1 MNTSTYHSPNAIG
14 TAAPVRPLF
23 ANLAFVTLISTVLL
37 ILVGSIVRV
46 SGHGLG
52 CPDWPLCYGRP
63 IPPFITGAWVEFS
76 HRLVAG
82 LVALEVASLV
92 VLSYRYYRRERW
104 LLVTAVL
111 ALVTV
116 IVQASLG
123 GLHVLY
129 ELPSWT
135 GWTHTGVAMAL
146 VGLVAVLVAETRPG
160 LLRLRRETAAPSLAL
175 VAGVAVAA
183 YLLLLTGSLVT
194 RTGSSLACPAF
205 PHCGLETVTEQLQS
219 FVWIQM
225 AHRLTAFTVAA
236 LVGVVIWRLRQA
248 GRAWHSFAYVL
259 GALVVL
265 QFAFGIS
272 NVLLDLPMWSRALHL
287 VTGAAIW
294 VAMVLLWTTV
304 YRARRGNNELRS

>member
-1 MNTSTYHSPNAIG
+1 MNTPTYHPTGAMG
-14 TAAPVRPLF
+14 AAAPVRPLF
-23 ANLAFVTLISTVLL
+23 ANLALATLASTVLL

-63 IPPFITGAWVEFS
+63 IPPFVTGAWVEFS

-82 LVALEVASLV
+82 IVALEVAALV
-92 VLSYRYYRRERW
+92 FLSYRYGRAERW
-104 LLVTAVL
+104 LFVTAVAAFL
-111 ALVTV
+111 TV

-146 VGLVAVLVAETRPG
+146 AGLVAVLVAETRPG
-160 LLRLRRETAAPSLAL
+160 LLRLRSESGRLSLPL
-175 VAGVAVAA
+175 VTIAAVAT

-225 AHRLTAFTVAA
+225 AHRLTAFTVAL
-236 LVGVVIWRLRQA
+236 LVGLVIWRLWPA
-248 GRAWHSFAYVL
+248 GRSWHSFAYVL
-259 GALVVL
+259 GGLIVL
-265 QFAFGIS
+265 QFAFGVS
-272 NVLLDLPMWSRALHL
+272 NVLLALPMWSRALHL

-294 VAMVLLWTTV
+294 VTMVLLWATV
-304 YRARRGNNELRS
+304 YRGQTQTGSS

>member
-1 MNTSTYHSPNAIG
+1 MSMSTYHSTSARG

-23 ANLAFVTLISTVLL
+23 VNLALVTLASTILL

-63 IPPFITGAWVEFS
+63 IPPFVTGAWVEFS

-82 LVALEVASLV
+82 IVALEVTALV
-92 VLSYRYYRRERW
+92 VLGWRHYRAEPW
-104 LLVTAVL
+104 LWLTAAI
-111 ALVTV
+111 ALFTV
-116 IVQASLG
+116 VIQASLG
-123 GLHVLY
+123 GIHVLY

-160 LLRLRRETAAPSLAL
+160 LLRLRAEAGALSLAL
-175 VAGVAVAA
+175 ITVVAA
-183 YLLLLTGSLVT
+183 ATYLLLLTGSLVT

-205 PHCGLETVTEQLQS
+205 PHCGLDTVTDQLQS

-225 AHRLTAFTVAA
+225 AHRLTAFTVAI
-236 LVGVVIWRLRQA
+236 LVGLVVWRLWAA
-248 GRAWHSFAYVL
+248 GRSWQPFAYALIGLVL
-259 GALVVL
+259 F
-265 QFAFGIS
+265 QFGFGIS
-272 NVLLDLPMWSRALHL
+272 NVVLALPIWSRALHL

-294 VAMVLLWTTV
+294 VTMVLLWTTV
-304 YRARRGNNELRS
+304 YRARHRHTVSK

>member
-1 MNTSTYHSPNAIG
+1 MV
-14 TAAPVRPLF
+14 APVRPLF
-23 ANLAFVTLISTVLL
+23 ANLALATLASTILL

-63 IPPFITGAWVEFS
+63 IPPFVTGAWVEFS

-82 LVALEVASLV
+82 LVALEVTGLV
-92 VLSYRYYRRERW
+92 VLSYRYDRAERW

-111 ALVTV
+111 ALLTI

-123 GLHVLY
+123 GIHVLY
-129 ELPSWT
+129 ELPAWT
-135 GWTHTGVAMAL
+135 GWTHTGVAMTL

-160 LLRLRRETAAPSLAL
+160 FLRLRAEAAGPPLSL
-175 VAGVAVAA
+175 VTIVAA
-183 YLLLLTGSLVT
+183 ATYLLLLTGSLVT

-205 PHCGLETVTEQLQS
+205 PHCGLETVTNQLQS

-225 AHRLTAFTVAA
+225 AHRLVAFTVAL
-236 LVGVVIWRLRQA
+236 LVGLVVWRLWQA
-248 GRAWHSFAYVL
+248 GRSWHPFAYL
-259 GALVVL
+259 LAALVL
-265 QFAFGIS
+265 FQFAFGIS
-272 NVLLDLPMWSRALHL
+272 NVLLALPMWSRALHL

-294 VAMVLLWTTV
+294 VTMVLLWTTV
-304 YRARRGNNELRS
+304 YRRQAHPSGNSLPFSGS